1 MQTMPGRPRGT
12 TRLGRA
18 LGLDRHPPRRASDRA
33 EAWIRAGLLAVFLIA
48 GPPVALDAGQ
58 WAYHAGTT
66 GARVQAAQTH
76 RVNALV
82 LRPART
88 ATERAGADG
97 GSQVS
102 VRARHEGAATSARP
116 GEVVAAVMTLA
127 LMALALLA
135 ALQLTLAFVSRR
147 RLAAWE
153 TAWSRVEPQW
163 TGRAMT
169 ETELAFVG
177 LHTTPVRALF
187 LPRRALACRPREL
200 PTKREAG

>member
-1 MQTMPGRPRGT
+1 MQTMPGWPRGT
-12 TRLGRA
+12 TRLARA
-18 LGLDRHPPRRASDRA
+18 LGLDRNPLRRATARG
-33 EAWIRAGLLAVFLIA
+33 EAGIRAGLLAVFLIA

-102 VRARHEGAATSARP
+102 VRARREGAATSARP
-116 GEVVAAVMTLA
+116 GEVMTLA

-135 ALQLTLAFVSRR
+135 ALRLTLAFVSRR

-187 LPRRALACRPREL
+187 LPRRALACRPHEL
-200 PTKREAG
+200 PTEREAG